1 MRLSGC
7 SFLVALLFTTAT
19 EYSNAF
25 VQPTNP
31 LASPRQRSVHAA
43 HPMTPAV
50 EDRVAPVLLD
60 ASPQPED
67 PDDPDLPTLGNHG
80 IYHIRDAAEHAALVR
95 NFKNQILVVKCYAPW
110 CKACKALEPKF
121 NHLRHDP
128 IYASLPIV
136 WADLTSAHN
145 KDLIADLGV
154 KGMPSIQ
161 FFVGG
166 QLRDTFLCGPVK
178 GIPVL
183 QQKLGHLV
191 NACVNVKTR
200 QLKEDIL
207 VVRQED
213 AVAEERKTA
222 SMDHYLHFLRKSGR
236 LLQAKA
242 TS

>member
-7 SFLVALLFTTAT
+7 SFLVVLLVSTAT

-25 VQPTNP
+25 QPTTP
-31 LASPRQRSVHAA
+31 LLSARQRSALAA
-43 HPMTPAV
+43 RASTTPV
-50 EDRVAPVLLD
+50 DDHRAPILIL
-60 ASPQPED
+60 PED
-67 PDDPDLPTLGNHG
+67 PDDPELPILGNHG

-95 NFKNQILVVKCYAPW
+95 NFKNQIIVVKCYAPW

-213 AVAEERKTA
+213 AVVEERKTT
-222 SMDHYLHFLRKSGR
+222 SVDHYLHFLRKSGR